1 MAGSGFEF
9 RGYAAFLQN
18 AGFFIRVGSQ
28 SWHPGLVCDAPTGH
42 GIQHV
47 VGDWYWTHGG
57 WFDAGNAMG
66 GPVSETRWGPTIRNA
81 NVPFALI
88 GQRLPAKGSALGT
101 ISKRIRVF
109 SRNTAE
115 GGPGARFEARG
126 CVDATVRARL
136 FRAVVA
142 DGFDGAA
149 GEGFFAEGA
158 FFLGFRL
165 FIQVGMAT
173 VLIAFEV
180 RGCGLPAE
188 VTVDALVIDVVGSL
202 DVLGVAVVFVGH
214 GGRWMDE

>member
-1 MAGSGFEF
+1 VVGAHGSG
-9 RGYAAFLQN
+9 N
-18 AGFFIRVGSQ
+18 AVG
-28 SWHPGLVCDAPTGH
+28 
-42 GIQHV
+42 
-47 VGDWYWTHGG
+47 THYQKSHRSICPRR
-57 WFDAGNAMG
+57 AMPIG
-66 GPVSETRWGPTIRNA
+66 Q
-81 NVPFALI
+81 
-88 GQRLPAKGSALGT
+88 GQRLGNH
-101 ISKRIRVF
+101 IQE
-109 SRNTAE
+109 NTCVLKE
-115 GGPGARFEARG
+115 HRRGGPGARFEARG
-126 CVDATVRARL
+126 CVGATVCARL

-214 GGRWMDE
+214 GGRWWMNDGGSEKIRELWRCAMDSRMKDGLSAGRGA